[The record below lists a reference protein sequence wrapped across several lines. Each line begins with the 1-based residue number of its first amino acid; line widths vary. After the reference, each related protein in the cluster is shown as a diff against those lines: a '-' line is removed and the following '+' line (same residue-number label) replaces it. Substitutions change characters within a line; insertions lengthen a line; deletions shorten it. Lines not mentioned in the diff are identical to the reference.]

1 MVKERMEKNREAS
14 STSKKS
20 AASLDPQMTEKTKTC
35 YIHTVEYYSA
45 FKKEGNSLS
54 SCNMGELFEDIMLSE
69 TSQTQEGKY
78 CILPVI

>member
-20 AASLDPQMTEKTKTC
+20 AASLDPQMTEKTKMC

-45 FKKEGNSLS
+45 FKKEGSAH
-54 SCNMGELFEDIMLSE
+54 ML
-69 TSQTQEGKY
+69 
-78 CILPVI
+78 